1 MGTIAF
7 DLDGT
12 LIDISER
19 DYRIYADLLLSM
31 GYAPISKDVYWPL
44 RRDVTDIHKILAM
57 SGCENKEDIDSFLK
71 QRSEKMEEMEYLR
84 LDTLFEDTIPIL
96 TTLAKDYKLVVLTRR
111 HNVQNTI
118 SQIRELGLDKL
129 AEPIIVEGDKKEIMK
144 AIENMQLFVG
154 DTENDIVP
162 ANEIGVK
169 SIAVTTGIRN
179 EKRLSIM
186 NPSIIINSLSTIT
199 KYI

>member
-19 DYRIYADLLLSM
+19 DYRIYSDLLVSL
-31 GYAPISKDVYWPL
+31 GYSPIRKEEYWPL
-44 RRDVTDIHKILAM
+44 RKDVTDIHKILAM
-57 SGCENKEDIDSFLK
+57 SGCDKKEDVDSFLK

-84 LDTLFEDTIPIL
+84 MDSLFEDTIS
-96 TTLAKDYKLVVLTRR
+96 TLAALGENYRLVILTRR

-129 AEPIIVEGDKKEIMK
+129 AEPIIVEGDKKEAMK
-144 AIENMQLFVG
+144 AIEKLQLFVG

-179 EKRLSIM
+179 EKRLSIL
-186 NPSIIINSLSTIT
+186 NPTIIINSLSTIT